1 MNPLPR
7 PPLTGRLS
15 PAGHAAVTWCA
26 AAAFPVCVLLVV
38 TLQRGTGGIGSSNT
52 KLAVALAAGTALPF
66 GLLRRWPLPALVLI
80 LAGAL
85 AGAELFLHWAPRL
98 CYLQFLA
105 ADLALC
111 YIAAARPRRT
121 SAAAGLMTL
130 IALGVMTA
138 MQGRVN
144 TDLLLVAAL
153 TTVLAWVAGS
163 SLRQRRD
170 YAAAL
175 RAQATAQAVTA
186 ERLRIA
192 RDLHD
197 LVAHSIGVIAFQ
209 AGMGSRVIGTQPGEA
224 RDALLAIETAS
235 RETLAGL
242 RRMLGA
248 LRPAGPDSG
257 AAAPLGPSPRLA
269 DLGLL
274 AVTAAHAGIRM
285 DVTWSG
291 ERRPLPAE
299 IELSAFRII
308 QEAVTNVVRH
318 ARTDWCQVSVCYGAR
333 ELSVEITDD
342 GDGSALTPGGYG
354 ITGMRERAELLDGQ
368 LTAGPRPDG
377 GYGVTARL
385 PVAVPDASA
394 IR

>member
-1 MNPLPR
+1 MESPPR
-7 PPLTGRLS
+7 PPLTWRLP
-15 PAGHAAVTWCA
+15 PAARMALTWCA
-26 AAAFPVCVLLVV
+26 AAAFPVCLLLFVTLGPPSGGFGSGHAKLVV
-38 TLQRGTGGIGSSNT
+38 IMAA
-52 KLAVALAAGTALPF
+52 AVALPF
-66 GLLRRWPLPALVLI
+66 ALLRRAPLPAIAVI
-80 LAGAL
+80 LAATL
-85 AGAELFLHWAPRL
+85 TGAELFLHWAPRL

-111 YIAAARPRRT
+111 YIAATRPRRT
-121 SAAAGLMTL
+121 SAATGVL
-130 IALGVMTA
+130 IAAV
-138 MQGRVN
+138 
-144 TDLLLVAAL
+144 L
-153 TTVLAWVAGS
+153 TTVLAWVAGN
-163 SLRQRRD
+163 SLGQRRD
-170 YAAAL
+170 YTATL
-175 RAQATAQAVTA
+175 RAQATDQAVTA

-209 AGMGSRVIGTQPGEA
+209 AGMGSRVIGSQPDEA
-224 RDALLAIETAS
+224 RDALLAIEATS

-242 RRMLGA
+242 RRMVGG

-257 AAAPLGPSPRLA
+257 QTAPLGPSPNLA

-274 AVTAAHAGIRM
+274 AVTAAHAGVRM
-285 DVTWSG
+285 DVSWRG
-291 ERRPLPAE
+291 DRRPLPAE
-299 IELSAFRII
+299 VELSAFRIV

-318 ARTDWCQVSVCYGAR
+318 ARTDWCQVTVGYGPR

-342 GDGSALTPGGYG
+342 GDGGTLAPGGYG

-385 PVAVPDASA
+385 PVPLPEAGAV
-394 IR
+394 R